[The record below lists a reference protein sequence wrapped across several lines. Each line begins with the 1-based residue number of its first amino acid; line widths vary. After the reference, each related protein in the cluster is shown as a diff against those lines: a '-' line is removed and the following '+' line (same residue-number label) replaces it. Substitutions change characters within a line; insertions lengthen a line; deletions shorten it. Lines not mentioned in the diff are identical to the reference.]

1 MALQEF
7 QGGSKMADVV
17 SICAE
22 VVLGEVVRE
31 VWTKLVDLP
40 KPRRRRP
47 FEALMKAR
55 RAEIVRLASVARPT
69 TVPGLSRPLEE
80 HVILSMPVFLYESA
94 SRRRLY
100 PPASKAGRKL
110 VWEHRASSWRLITI
124 SLVDH
129 GTLRL
134 TNLRFVFAGARRQ
147 RKFPLDKLTHLST
160 TWSSIA
166 LAARGCHG
174 ISYFVGL
181 NALRLSFP
189 VVPEAG
195 DTWKAEAG
203 SFQLMGGD
211 LKEILRI
218 IMNYPSL
225 SAPS

>member
-1 MALQEF
+1 
-7 QGGSKMADVV
+7 MADVV

-22 VVLGEVVRE
+22 AVLGEVVRQL
-31 VWTKLVDLP
+31 WKRLVDLP
-40 KPRRRRP
+40 TARRRTP

-55 RAEIVRLASVARPT
+55 RAEIVRLASVPRPT

-80 HVILSMPVFLYESA
+80 RVILSMPVFLYESA

-100 PPASKAGRKL
+100 PPVSKAGRKL
-110 VWEHRASSWRLITI
+110 VWEHRASSGRRITI

-147 RKFPLDKLTHLST
+147 REFPLDELTHLST

-166 LAARGCHG
+166 LAARGHHG
-174 ISYFVGL
+174 ISYFTRL
-181 NALRLSFP
+181 NASRLRFP

-195 DTWKAEAG
+195 DTWQAEAG

-211 LKEILRI
+211 LKEILK
-218 IMNYPSL
+218 IMNHPSP

>member
-1 MALQEF
+1 
-7 QGGSKMADVV
+7 MADVL

-22 VVLGEVVRE
+22 FGIAAAVTWVWNNVVG
-31 VWTKLVDLP
+31 LP
-40 KPRRRRP
+40 KARGRDT
-47 FEALMKAR
+47 FVEALFKAR
-55 RAEIVRLASVARPT
+55 RAEIVRLASVPRPT

-110 VWEHRASSWRLITI
+110 VWEHRASSGRLITI

-147 RKFPLDKLTHLST
+147 REFPLDDLTHLST

-166 LAARGCHG
+166 LAACGHHG

-181 NALRLSFP
+181 HASRLRFP

-195 DTWKAEAG
+195 DTWQAQGG
-203 SFQLMGGD
+203 SFNLMGGD
-211 LKEILRI
+211 LKEILK
-218 IMNYPSL
+218 IMSHPSPSAL
-225 SAPS
+225 S

>member
-1 MALQEF
+1 LP
-7 QGGSKMADVV
+7 
-17 SICAE
+17 AE
-22 VVLGEVVRE
+22 LI
-31 VWTKLVDLP
+31 D
-40 KPRRRRP
+40 
-47 FEALMKAR
+47 FEKWVFFR
-55 RAEIVRLASVARPT
+55 RAEIVRLASVPRPT
-69 TVPGLSRPLEE
+69 TVPGLSRLFEDE
-80 HVILSMPVFLYESA
+80 RDILTMPVFLYENA

-100 PPASKAGRKL
+100 PPVSKAGRRL
-110 VWEHRASSWRLITI
+110 VWEHRASSGRLITI

-134 TNLRFVFAGARRQ
+134 TNVRFVFAGARRQ
-147 RKFPLDKLTHLST
+147 REFPLDDLAHLST

-166 LAARGCHG
+166 LAARGRHG

-181 NALRLSFP
+181 NASRLRFP